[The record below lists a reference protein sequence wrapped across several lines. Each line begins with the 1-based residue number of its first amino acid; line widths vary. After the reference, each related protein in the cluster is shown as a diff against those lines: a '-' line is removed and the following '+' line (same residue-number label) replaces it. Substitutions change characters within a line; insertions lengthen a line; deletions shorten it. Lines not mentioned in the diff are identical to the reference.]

1 MHVDDAIKP
10 MKCIHV
16 FKLSKDLKKLK
27 FGKIMSVL
35 VNNDNYYY
43 SWFMVSLCKLSY
55 GSNWEL
61 AKHSIIISC
70 TQQNVTLTLLL
81 CFITSCTH

>member
-1 MHVDDAIKP
+1 MNHAIKP

-43 SWFMVSLCKLSY
+43 SRFVVSLCKLSY
-55 GSNWEL
+55 GCNWEL
-61 AKHSIIISC
+61 ARHSISLSC
-70 TQQNVTLTLLL
+70 TQQHVTLTLLL